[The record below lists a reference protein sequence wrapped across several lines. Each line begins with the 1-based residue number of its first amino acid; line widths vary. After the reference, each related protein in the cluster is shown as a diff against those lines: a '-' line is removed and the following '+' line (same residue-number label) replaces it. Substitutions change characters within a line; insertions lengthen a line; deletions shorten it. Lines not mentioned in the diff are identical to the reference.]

1 MCADTF
7 ELAEL
12 GIKPGRLRQNR
23 MFLFCDPDQDFP
35 GDAEQIKWNSLD
47 RQGGCFGD

>member
-1 MCADTF
+1 
-7 ELAEL
+7 
-12 GIKPGRLRQNR
+12 

-47 RQGGCFGD
+47 RQGGCFGDWLPSTAWSYHCRVAGL